1 MALCHVAASFVV
13 ILAGVA
19 PAQPPQ
25 EQVDRERLM
34 SFIRELPAKRSAI
47 GSDEH
52 RDGLRRTEL
61 LVTDKLKA
69 LGLEPRPHEFR
80 WALPV
85 GAPKEGDAPSE
96 PPKTAWN
103 NILIDLPGTDLKNEV
118 ILVGAHIDAAQRAP
132 GADDNGTGVSALLEL
147 ARVLKDQPR
156 RRTVR
161 LAFFNLE
168 EVGLVG
174 STRYVESLP
183 KADAG
188 GERIVGMVS
197 LEMLGYFSDA
207 PDSQKSPIPRIEGTF
222 EPPTVGDSIA
232 VVGIARDRYF
242 SQRLIAEMGKAEPTL
257 KITAADFLPV
267 PIPDMMRSDHR
278 PFVMAGLPAVMVTD
292 TANFRNPNYHKET
305 DTVETLDPVRYT
317 LVVRAIAGAV
327 NTLAD
332 GEGWAP
338 NPEPKP
344 EAPSVPK
351 PASS

>member
-1 MALCHVAASFVV
+1 MYRRLAAVLMMMSA
-13 ILAGVA
+13 AGQA
-19 PAQPPQ
+19 AAQPAH
-25 EQVDRERLM
+25 ERVDRERLM
-34 SFIRELPAKRSAI
+34 AFIRELPTKRSPI

-52 RDGLRRTEL
+52 REGLRRTEEL
-61 LVTDKLKA
+61 ILERVKA
-69 LGLEPRPHEFR
+69 LGLEPKPHEFR
-80 WALPV
+80 WALPA
-85 GAPKEGDAPSE
+85 GAPKEGEAPAE
-96 PPKTAWN
+96 PPKVAWN
-103 NILIDLPGTDLKNEV
+103 NIIVDLPGGDLQGEV
-118 ILVGAHIDAAQRAP
+118 ILVGAHMDAVPRAP
-132 GADDNGTGVSALLEL
+132 GADDNGTGVSALLEM

-156 RRTVR
+156 RRTIR

-168 EVGLVG
+168 EVGLIG

-183 KADAG
+183 KPEEGA
-188 GERIVGMVS
+188 EKVVGMVS

-232 VVGIARDRYF
+232 VVGISRDRYF
-242 SQRLIAEMGKAEPTL
+242 SQRLIAEMAKAEPTL

-317 LVVRAIAGAV
+317 LVVRAMAGAV
-327 NTLAD
+327 EALSNS
-332 GEGWAP
+332 EPWAP
-338 NPEPKP
+338 KVEPKP
-344 EAPSVPK
+344 EAAPTPK